1 MNKLIH
7 NITVTVFEKNENNLS
22 VHSDIFEYLLPVNFE
37 KEHIEF
43 SIESVEGLQQ
53 KPIFILK
60 LKTNKKKHNTLILDK
75 LFSNLDKKAKKSIG
89 SELYSRLNQE
99 GYFFIRLKKSELI
112 QKKFQLTNSGDCYH
126 FKIKLAGFPS
136 NWEQFVNSGKLLLN
150 RYKCLDKEA

>member
-99 GYFFIRLKKSELI
+99 GYFFIRLEKSELI
-112 QKKFQLTNSGDCYH
+112 QKKFQLTDSGDCYH
-126 FKIKLAGFPS
+126 FKIKLAAFPA
-136 NWEQFVNSGKLLLN
+136 NWEQFVNSAKSLLN
-150 RYKCLDKEA
+150 RYNCLDNEE